1 MMKKLLS
8 ILLGAMIAGSL
19 CACGGS
25 SNLAGTTANVT
36 DGGTDDAIELYTVT
50 ARYDYGM
57 HRPGL
62 AAMLYDSGTLFFT
75 LPEGFDPPVAGDVF
89 TVTYTGQL
97 MVQESYP
104 STVVISGGKIQSVS
118 GQKAEILQ
126 VTYYAPAD
134 GTPERFVTTLDDGSE
149 EEIAVISRPAYYI
162 INEDGE
168 FLPLSEV
175 SDCITLYL
183 TYSPVDGRTDEGIT
197 VAGLYA
203 QNPRV
208 GGSGA

>member
-8 ILLGAMIAGSL
+8 FLLAAVIAGSL
-19 CACGGS
+19 CACGGA
-25 SNLAGTTANVT
+25 SNLAGTIPHVT
-36 DGGTDDAIELYTVT
+36 DGGTDDVIQFYTVT

-89 TVTYTGQL
+89 TIAYTGDML
-97 MVQESYP
+97 VAEIYP
-104 STVVISGGKIQSVS
+104 SVVTITGKIQSVS

-126 VTYYAPAD
+126 VSYHAPAD
-134 GTPERFVTTLDDGSE
+134 GTPERFAIPLGDGSE
-149 EEIAVISRPAYYI
+149 EEIAVISRPDYYI

-183 TYSPVDGRTDEGIT
+183 TYSPVDGRTDQGIT
-197 VAGLYA
+197 AAGLYA
-203 QNPRV
+203 QNPH
-208 GGSGA
+208 GSGSDA